1 MLTEASVRGSS
12 DPLRGLK
19 ENVIVGRLIPAGTG
33 LAFHEDRHR
42 QRTADIEA
50 AFISEEEASAELA
63 ADVTEELDDIE
74 MPTEIIETADSA
86 GANAEAE
93 QPKQDA

>member
-1 MLTEASVRGSS
+1 MLTEASVRGGS

-33 LAFHEDRHR
+33 LAFHEDRAR
-42 QRTADIEA
+42 LRTADIDA
-50 AFISEEEASAELA
+50 AFITEEEASAELSA
-63 ADVTEELDDIE
+63 EVTEELDDVE
-74 MPTEIIETADSA
+74 MPTEIIDAADEV
-86 GANAEAE
+86 EAE